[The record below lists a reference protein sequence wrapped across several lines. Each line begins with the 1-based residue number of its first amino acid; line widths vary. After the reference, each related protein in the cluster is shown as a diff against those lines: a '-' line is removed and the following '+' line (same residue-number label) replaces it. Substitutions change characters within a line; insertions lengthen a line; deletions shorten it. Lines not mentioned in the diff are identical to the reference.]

1 MNEGSD
7 GADVTSGD
15 SPFQTRAAT
24 TGKARSPTVVRHVG
38 GTMSVDV
45 EAVTVAAV
53 VSRCRRRDEA
63 LRRGTKAPSHVDSGI
78 LKHKVRGH
86 GHEINM
92 LLSASV
98 LSGLMSPESNDVES
112 SSLVHRYL

>member
-24 TGKARSPTVVRHVG
+24 TGKARSPTVLRRVG

-45 EAVTVAAV
+45 ENSAAAAETIIV
-53 VSRCRRRDEA
+53 
-63 LRRGTKAPSHVDSGI
+63 
-78 LKHKVRGH
+78 
-86 GHEINM
+86 
-92 LLSASV
+92 
-98 LSGLMSPESNDVES
+98 GLFMIEF
-112 SSLVHRYL
+112 LCQFA

>member
-24 TGKARSPTVVRHVG
+24 TGKARSPTSPTVVRRVG

-45 EAVTVAAV
+45 EADRVAAV

-78 LKHKVRGH
+78 RAQSRGLNLH
-86 GHEINM
+86 RTAQPI
-92 LLSASV
+92 
-98 LSGLMSPESNDVES
+98 GLQ
-112 SSLVHRYL
+112 

>member
-24 TGKARSPTVVRHVG
+24 TGKARSPTLVRRVG

-45 EAVTVAAV
+45 NEMIK
-53 VSRCRRRDEA
+53 R
-63 LRRGTKAPSHVDSGI
+63 HV
-78 LKHKVRGH
+78 
-86 GHEINM
+86 N
-92 LLSASV
+92 LSFI
-98 LSGLMSPESNDVES
+98 SNT
-112 SSLVHRYL
+112 L